1 MVTFR
6 QNDSAP
12 VSIVLLSGRLELSA
26 DEKRTQEAEAV
37 VIPNVLAERY
47 ATTEMREIFDPA
59 TRVRLERRL
68 WVAVLE
74 AQTELGVP
82 AAQGA
87 VEAYRAAV
95 DDVDL
100 ASIDRRDRQIR
111 HDVKARIDEF
121 NALAG
126 HEEIHKG
133 LTSRDATEN
142 VEQLVVWQALELV
155 EQRSVALL
163 ARLAEKASEFTAM
176 AVVGRTHN
184 VPAQLTTVGKRF
196 AQVGEELLGAYDE
209 LQSLRDR
216 YAIRGIKGP
225 VGSQQDQLDLLGS
238 AEAVDELER
247 RVAEHLGISG
257 TLDAVGQVYPRSLDF
272 SVVATLVRL
281 AAAPSNLALTVRLMA
296 GHDLATEGFRE
307 GQTGSSAMPHKM
319 NTRSCERIN
328 GLQTVLQGHL
338 TMAAGLA
345 GDQWSEGDVSC
356 SVVRRIVLPDAF
368 FTIDGLYETTF
379 SVLED
384 FGVYPAVVRA
394 EIDRYL
400 PFLATTALLLHG
412 VRNGLGREE
421 AHRLIKKHAVDAALG
436 LRAGRGDGTELLRSL
451 GDTEE
456 FPGDFDEL
464 RTVVDGVMER
474 LGTVEQQIGSFCS
487 RVEKIIAGRPEA
499 TYSGSGVV

>member
-1 MVTFR
+1 M
-6 QNDSAP
+6 
-12 VSIVLLSGRLELSA
+12 
-26 DEKRTQEAEAV
+26 

-47 ATTEMREIFDPA
+47 ATTEMREIFDPV
-59 TRVRLERRL
+59 TRVRLERQL

-82 AAQGA
+82 VPSGA
-87 VEAYRAAV
+87 ITAYRAAV
-95 DDVDL
+95 DTIDL
-100 ASIDRRDRQIR
+100 ASIERRDREIR

-126 HEEIHKG
+126 FEEIHKG

-142 VEQLVVWQALELV
+142 VEQLVVWQALDLV
-155 EQRSVALL
+155 ERRTVALL
-163 ARLAEKASEFTAM
+163 ARLAEKASALAAT

-196 AQVGEELLGAYDE
+196 AQVGEELLGAYE
-209 LQSLRDR
+209 ALLALRASF
-216 YAIRGIKGP
+216 AIRGIKGP

-238 AEAVDELER
+238 PEAVEELER
-247 RVAEHLGISG
+247 RVAEHLGIPS
-257 TLDAVGQVYPRSLDF
+257 TLNVVGQVYPRSLDF
-272 SVVATLVRL
+272 SVVAALVRL

-319 NTRSCERIN
+319 NTRSCERVK

-338 TMAAGLA
+338 TMASGLS
-345 GDQWSEGDVSC
+345 GDQWNEGDVAC

-368 FTIDGLYETTF
+368 FTIDGLYETIF
-379 SVLED
+379 SVIED
-384 FGVYPAVVRA
+384 FGVYPGVIRT

-412 VRNGLGREE
+412 VRNGMGREE
-421 AHRLIKKHAVDAALG
+421 AHRVIKQHAVAAALQ
-436 LRAGRGDGTELLRSL
+436 LREGQADGTELLQTL
-451 GDTEE
+451 GSATE
-456 FPGDFDEL
+456 FPGNTEEL
-464 RTVVDGVMER
+464 STVVEGVMGR
-474 LGTVEQQIGSFCS
+474 LGTIEEQIGSFCS
-487 RVEKIIAGRPEA
+487 RVEKIVAERPEA
-499 TYSGSGVV
+499 SYAGSDVV